1 MDISWNVQSFNIVHV
16 KKNDITKR
24 ISLIF
29 LYKNL
34 FLFPFFIYNLILQ
47 LHVYVLLIYIF
58 YLEKFLLKK
67 GEEKWISL

>member
-1 MDISWNVQSFNIVHV
+1 MDISWNIQSFNIVHV

-58 YLEKFLLKK
+58 YLEKFPLK

>member
-1 MDISWNVQSFNIVHV
+1 MDISWNIQSFNIVHV

-58 YLEKFLLKK
+58 YLEKFPLKK